1 MSNPTPTITVM
12 GATGHTG
19 GKIAARLLAAGA
31 NVRALGRNPDKL
43 AALERAG
50 AEVLA
55 GDTCDPAFLARVFRG
70 ADAVYT
76 LLATDRRAADY
87 RARQDQEGEAIAE
100 ALRASG
106 VRHVVALSSLGAD
119 VAEGTGVIAGL
130 HAQEERLKRIAGIH
144 LLLLRPVSFFENVY
158 DALGQIKEAGVMA
171 DTVEPDI
178 AVPMIAA
185 DDIAQVAAQ
194 ALLASDWTGVA
205 VRELLGQRDLSHSE
219 VARIL
224 GGRIGKP
231 GLAYVQLSEDE
242 MSGAMIEAGLS
253 PSFAAL
259 YLEMTRAFN
268 EGRVGPSAGRN
279 AANTTATRFEDFAE
293 EFARVYAAI

>member
-1 MSNPTPTITVM
+1 MSNTTPTITVM

-19 GKIAARLLAAGA
+19 GKIATRLLAAGA
-31 NVRALGRNPDKL
+31 KVRALGRNPDKL

-50 AEVLA
+50 AEMLA
-55 GDTCDPAFLARVFRG
+55 GDTCDPAFLARAFHG

-76 LLATDRRAADY
+76 LLATDRSAPDY
-87 RARQDQEGEAIAE
+87 RARQDQEGEVIAD

-144 LLLLRPVSFFENVY
+144 LLLLRPASFFQNFY
-158 DALGQIKEAGVMA
+158 DALGQIKEAGVIA
-171 DTVEPDI
+171 DTVEADV

-185 DDIAQVAAQ
+185 DDIAAVAAR
-194 ALLASDWTGVA
+194 ALLARDWTGVA

-224 GGRIGKP
+224 GERIGKP
-231 GLAYVQLSEDE
+231 ELAYVQSSEAE
-242 MSGAMIEAGLS
+242 MTGAMIEAGLS

-268 EGRVGPSAGRN
+268 EGRIGPSAGRN
-279 AANTTATRFEDFAE
+279 AANTTATRFEDFAL
-293 EFARVYAAI
+293 EFAKAYAAL

>member
-1 MSNPTPTITVM
+1 MSNTNSTITVM

-31 NVRALGRNPDKL
+31 KVRALGRNPDKL

-76 LLATDRRAADY
+76 LLATDRRAPDY

-119 VAEGTGVIAGL
+119 VDEGTGVIAGL

-144 LLLLRPVSFFENVY
+144 LLLLRPVSFFENFY
-158 DALGQIKEAGVMA
+158 DALGQIKEAGVIA
-171 DTVEPDI
+171 DTVEADI

-185 DDIAQVAAQ
+185 DDIAAVAAG
-194 ALLASDWTGVA
+194 ALLARDWTGVA

-224 GGRIGKP
+224 GERIGKP
-231 GLAYVQLSEDE
+231 ELAYVQISEAE
-242 MSGAMIEAGLS
+242 MTGAMIEAGLS

-259 YLEMTRAFN
+259 YLKMTRAFN
-268 EGRVGPSAGRN
+268 EGRIGPSAGRN

-293 EFARVYAAI
+293 EFARAYAAL